1 MTQRNYP
8 NLSRDLAEFLGPR
21 KAEVENELHEE
32 FHTWCV
38 NEGKNPEYN
47 RGMSERTAGNYVDRI
62 NSFKLLIYTNED
74 CHVNITADHA
84 ESFLE
89 GLKKDRIVQQNGETY
104 AGSTKRKHVDAVRKY
119 FDWRASEF
127 GEENWDTDPDFQEKV
142 TNQPDEFTVG
152 ERQILREAAYDYNTI
167 PHYRSLSPEDRD
179 RWEAHLAQ
187 RLEKPKKEVT
197 QEDWEQA
204 TSSWKET
211 SLIHA
216 SLDAGLRPCE
226 IKRSTVDWLR
236 LEKRTMIIPK
246 EHAAKNRNNW
256 EVALLDRTVRVLG
269 KWLEEKKARQKYDGR
284 DNIWLTREGNPYGS
298 SSLNYLLDNL
308 LEETGI
314 ETEKRDL
321 KWYSI
326 RHSLGSH
333 MTSEAGLS
341 PTKDQMRHESIEQT
355 KRYADSTTEER
366 RDSLSDIG

>member
-1 MTQRNYP
+1 
-8 NLSRDLAEFLGPR
+8 
-21 KAEVENELHEE
+21 
-32 FHTWCV
+32 
-38 NEGKNPEYN
+38 
-47 RGMSERTAGNYVDRI
+47 
-62 NSFKLLIYTNED
+62 
-74 CHVNITADHA
+74 
-84 ESFLE
+84 
-89 GLKKDRIVQQNGETY
+89 
-104 AGSTKRKHVDAVRKY
+104 
-119 FDWRASEF
+119 
-127 GEENWDTDPDFQEKV
+127 
-142 TNQPDEFTVG
+142 
-152 ERQILREAAYDYNTI
+152 
-167 PHYRSLSPEDRD
+167 
-179 RWEAHLAQ
+179 
-187 RLEKPKKEVT
+187 
-197 QEDWEQA
+197 
-204 TSSWKET
+204 
-211 SLIHA
+211 
-216 SLDAGLRPCE
+216 
-226 IKRSTVDWLR
+226 
-236 LEKRTMIIPK
+236 MIIPK